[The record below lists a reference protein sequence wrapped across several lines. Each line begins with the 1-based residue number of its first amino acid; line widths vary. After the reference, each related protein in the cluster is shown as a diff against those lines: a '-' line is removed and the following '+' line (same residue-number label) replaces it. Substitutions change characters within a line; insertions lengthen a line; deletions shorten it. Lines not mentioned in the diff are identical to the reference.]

1 EREAGIPGRNSWH
14 LSSGC
19 ERGFFG
25 EGGEL
30 GVQRAAEGGASS
42 AALRVS
48 DEVGEPGED
57 LAALELAQGADQR
70 DVGDRELA
78 GDPLAAAERIGQ
90 AAELLFD
97 LFEQD
102 RLARFGPVLAG
113 MEQQHG

>member
-1 EREAGIPGRNSWH
+1 SRAEREAGIPGRKSWH

-19 ERGFFG
+19 DRGFFG

-30 GVQRAAEGGASS
+30 GVQRAAEGGAGG

-48 DEVGEPGED
+48 DERRELGED
-57 LAALELAQGADQR
+57 FAAFELAQGGDER

-78 GDPLAAAERIGQ
+78 GDPLTAAERIGQ

-97 LFEQD
+97 L
-102 RLARFGPVLAG
+102 
-113 MEQQHG
+113 